1 MSALYVFRYTDTMKI
16 FSIITIFPDIF
27 DSYFNKGMIRRAQEK
42 KIIKINPVDL
52 RKFADKN
59 DAHKSVD
66 DAPFGGG
73 AGMVLMVEPIYKAL
87 KSVKKKKKSRVIL
100 FSAAGRRATQK
111 DFERL
116 QKYDHVIFI
125 CGRYEGVDERV
136 VERLADEELSIGDF
150 VLTGGELPA
159 MVVIDGITRLL
170 PGVLGNKVSAKTESH
185 SKEGVLEYPQY
196 TRPEQFKRWKV
207 PVVLLSGH
215 HKNIAEW
222 REKHRKRYK

>member
-1 MSALYVFRYTDTMKI
+1 MSALCVFGYTDDMKK

-27 DSYFNKGMIRRAQEK
+27 ESYFSKGMIRRAREK
-42 KIIKINPVDL
+42 KIIDIDAVDL

-66 DAPFGGG
+66 DSPFGGG

-87 KSVKKKKKSRVIL
+87 KSVKKKKKTRTIL
-100 FSAAGRRATQK
+100 FSAAGKRATQK

-116 QKYDHVIFI
+116 KKYDQLIFI

-136 VERLADEELSIGDF
+136 AEHLVDEELSIGDF

-159 MVVIDGITRLL
+159 MIMIDGITRLL
-170 PGVLGNKVSAKTESH
+170 PGVLGNIASAKTESH
-185 SKEGVLEYPQY
+185 AQEGVLEYPQY
-196 TRPEQFKRWKV
+196 TRPEKFKTWKV
-207 PVVLLSGH
+207 PPVLLSGH
-215 HKNIAEW
+215 HKKIEEW
-222 REKHRKRYK
+222 REKQRKHRS